1 MKASGLRVNFEV
13 AMALDLGNA
22 SVPSVVRKA
31 SRQRSLRRSVLRLE
45 KPEDT
50 ENPFRLRE
58 SRSFGRRG
66 NPLND
71 M

>member
-1 MKASGLRVNFEV
+1 LKASGLRVNFEV

-22 SVPSVVRKA
+22 SVPSVVRKV

-50 ENPFRLRE
+50 ENPVSAAGKQILR
-58 SRSFGRRG
+58 SPRQSSG
-66 NPLND
+66 
-71 M
+71 